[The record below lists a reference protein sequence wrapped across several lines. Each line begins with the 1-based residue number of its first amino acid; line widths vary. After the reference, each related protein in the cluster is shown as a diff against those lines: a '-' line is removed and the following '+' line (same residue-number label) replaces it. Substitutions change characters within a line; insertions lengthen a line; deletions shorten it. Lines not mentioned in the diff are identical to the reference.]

1 MLVKMLQQS
10 GELDRLPLP
19 DQTIYMKLA
28 NVFETSTEY
37 LFLNPE
43 ELLEYTEIG
52 TTEKWQAF
60 LNIQTVKDFVK
71 GQMSFLA
78 QVAQRKTF
86 RSLVE
91 QALSG
96 NQSAAKQVQELSG
109 ILNQQDS
116 NRIVVLHQIP
126 RPIKQEVT
134 SNGTI

>member
-10 GELDRLPLP
+10 GELDKLPLP
-19 DQTIYMKLA
+19 DQTVYMKLA
-28 NVFETSTEY
+28 SVFETNTEF

-52 TTEKWQAF
+52 TKEKWQAF

-91 QALSG
+91 QALGG
-96 NQSAAKQVQELSG
+96 NQQAAKQVQELSG
-109 ILNQQDS
+109 IMNQQDS
-116 NRIVVLHQIP
+116 NRVVVLHQIP
-126 RPIKQEVT
+126 RPIKQEVVN
-134 SNGTI
+134 NGTI